1 MFVIF
6 TVILVF
12 AVLLALRGTEHN
24 SHHALAISTN
34 FHLAGTLIID
44 HRRWTG
50 DYLDVVEVS
59 PRDILFG
66 LARALPGPN
75 FNSALY
81 LGSLALAG
89 RQHSVTTFRGFFWKP
104 LASFR

>member
-75 FNSALY
+75 FKLCPVSRF
-81 LGSLALAG
+81 LGTG
-89 RQHSVTTFRGFFWKP
+89 RTSTLSHNI
-104 LASFR
+104 